1 MPTIQLRSSLS
12 VVKLT
17 CHPAGKRGG
26 RRNPVAKAKIRF
38 VCQSCGYQAP
48 KWLGRCPG
56 CQEWNTFAEERVIEE
71 KAPERDLLGFESEAV
86 PTPITEIFGEE
97 KGRLQIGIGEFDRVL
112 GGGIVFGSVV
122 LVGGDPGI
130 GKSTLL
136 LQVMNRL
143 ALKGKKVLYI
153 SGEESLQQT
162 KMRADRLGISSEHL
176 YVVSETSLEKILQD
190 IQELRPSTVVV
201 DSIQTI
207 YSSEL
212 PSTPGSIGQ
221 VREASSRLLYLAKH
235 LSVPVFLVGHV
246 TKEGFIAGPKV
257 LEHMVDTV
265 LYVEGEATHAFRILR
280 AVKNRFGSTNEIGV
294 FEMKDSGLV
303 EVVSPSEFFLSERAQ
318 PTPGSVVMPSLEGS
332 RPILIELQALVV
344 PTSFGVPRRTAE
356 GVDVNRVSLLVAVME
371 KRLGIHLG
379 NQDIFVNIAGGMRVE
394 EPAVDLGVIAAI
406 CSNAR
411 EKVVDPESVIFGEVG
426 LGGEVRGVSQSEVR
440 VKEASRLGF
449 KRCFLPKQNQEKMKG
464 AKGIELIAV
473 HSIREAINVLFK

>member
-1 MPTIQLRSSLS
+1 M
-12 VVKLT
+12 
-17 CHPAGKRGG
+17 
-26 RRNPVAKAKIRF
+26 AKAKTHF

-56 CQEWNTFAEERVIEE
+56 CQDWNTFVEERVIEE
-71 KAPERDLLGFESEAV
+71 KAPERDLLGLEAEAV
-86 PTPITEIFGEE
+86 PMPLTEIVREE
-97 KGRLQIGIGEFDRVL
+97 RERLQIGIGEFDRVL
-112 GGGIVFGSVV
+112 GGGIVFGSVI

-143 ALKGKKVLYI
+143 ASKERKVLYI

-162 KMRADRLGISSEHL
+162 KMRADRLGVSSDQL
-176 YVVSETSLEKILQD
+176 YVVSETSLEKILHD
-190 IQELRPSTVVV
+190 IQTIRPSTVVV

-207 YSSEL
+207 YCSDL
-212 PSTPGSIGQ
+212 PSTPGSISQ

-235 LSVPVFLVGHV
+235 LSIPIFLIGHV

-265 LYVEGEATHAFRILR
+265 LYIEGEANYSFRILR

-303 EVVSPSEFFLSERAQ
+303 EVTSPSEFFLSGRAQ
-318 PTPGSVVMPSLEGS
+318 PTSGSVVMPSIEGS

-344 PTSFGVPRRTAE
+344 STNFGIPRRTAQ
-356 GVDVNRVSLLVAVME
+356 GVDPNRVSLLVAVME
-371 KRLGIHLG
+371 KRLGIHLSSH
-379 NQDIFVNIAGGMRVE
+379 DIFLNIAGGMRVN
-394 EPAVDLGVIAAI
+394 EPGTDLGVIASIA
-406 CSNAR
+406 SSYKD
-411 EKVVDPESVIFGEVG
+411 KVISPDMVVFGEVG

-440 VKEASRLGF
+440 VKESARLGF
-449 KRCFLPKQNQEKMKG
+449 KRCLLPKQNQEKMKE
-464 AKGIELIAV
+464 KELKEIELTGV
-473 HSIREAINVLFK
+473 SNVQEAMNILF

>member
-1 MPTIQLRSSLS
+1 MT
-12 VVKLT
+12 
-17 CHPAGKRGG
+17 
-26 RRNPVAKAKIRF
+26 KAKTHF

-71 KAPERDLLGFESEAV
+71 KVPDRDLLGFEAGAV
-86 PTPITEIFGEE
+86 PTPVTEIVPEE
-97 KGRLQIGIGEFDRVL
+97 KGRIQIGIGEFDRVL
-112 GGGIVFGSVV
+112 GGGIVFGSVI

-143 ALKGKKVLYI
+143 ASVGRKVLYV

-176 YVVSETSLEKILQD
+176 FVVSETSLEKILQD
-190 IQELRPSTVVV
+190 IQTLRPSTVVV

-212 PSTPGSIGQ
+212 PSTPGSITQ

-235 LSVPVFLVGHV
+235 LSIPIFLVGHV

-265 LYVEGEATHAFRILR
+265 LYIEGEATHAFRILR

-303 EVVSPSEFFLSERAQ
+303 EVVSPSEFFLSERTQSAS
-318 PTPGSVVMPSLEGS
+318 GSVVMPSMEGS

-344 PTSFGVPRRTAE
+344 PTNFGVPRRTAE
-356 GVDVNRVSLLVAVME
+356 GIDANRVSLLVAVME
-371 KRLGIHLG
+371 KRLGMHLG
-379 NQDIFVNIAGGMRVE
+379 SQDIFLNIVGGMKVE
-394 EPAVDLGVIAAI
+394 EPASDLGVIAAI
-406 CSNAR
+406 ASNF
-411 EKVVDPESVIFGEVG
+411 KDKLIDPEMVAFGEVG

-440 VKEASRLGF
+440 AKEASRLGF
-449 KRCFLPKQNQEKMKG
+449 KRCLLPKQNQEKMKRG
-464 AKGIELIAV
+464 KGIELIGIN
-473 HSIREAINVLFK
+473 SIQEAIKALF

>member
-1 MPTIQLRSSLS
+1 M
-12 VVKLT
+12 
-17 CHPAGKRGG
+17 
-26 RRNPVAKAKIRF
+26 AKAKTHF

-56 CQEWNTFAEERVIEE
+56 CQGWNTFVEERVIEE
-71 KAPERDLLGFESEAV
+71 KAPERDLLGFEAEAV
-86 PTPITEIFGEE
+86 PMPITEIVREE
-97 KGRLQIGIGEFDRVL
+97 RERLQIGIGEFDRVL
-112 GGGIVFGSVV
+112 GGGIVFGSVI

-143 ALKGKKVLYI
+143 ASKERKVLYI

-162 KMRADRLGISSEHL
+162 KMRADRLGVSSDQL
-176 YVVSETSLEKILQD
+176 YVVSETSLEKILHD
-190 IQELRPSTVVV
+190 IQTIRPSTVVV

-207 YSSEL
+207 YCSDL
-212 PSTPGSIGQ
+212 PSTPGSISQ

-235 LSVPVFLVGHV
+235 LSIPIFLIGHI

-265 LYVEGEATHAFRILR
+265 LYIEGEANYSFRILR

-303 EVVSPSEFFLSERAQ
+303 EVTSPSEFFLSGRAQ
-318 PTPGSVVMPSLEGS
+318 PTSGSVVMPSIEGS

-344 PTSFGVPRRTAE
+344 STNFGIPRRTAQ
-356 GVDVNRVSLLVAVME
+356 GVDPNRVSLLVAVME
-371 KRLGIHLG
+371 KRLGMHLSSH
-379 NQDIFVNIAGGMRVE
+379 DIFLNIAGGMRVN
-394 EPAVDLGVIAAI
+394 EPGTDLGVIASIA
-406 CSNAR
+406 SSYKD
-411 EKVVDPESVIFGEVG
+411 KVISPDMVVFGEVG

-440 VKEASRLGF
+440 VKESARLGF
-449 KRCFLPKQNQEKMKG
+449 KRCLLPKQNQEKMKE
-464 AKGIELIAV
+464 KELKEIELTGV
-473 HSIREAINVLFK
+473 STVQEAMNILF

>member
-1 MPTIQLRSSLS
+1 M
-12 VVKLT
+12 
-17 CHPAGKRGG
+17 
-26 RRNPVAKAKIRF
+26 AKAKTHF

-56 CQEWNTFAEERVIEE
+56 CQEWNTFAEERVVEE
-71 KAPERDLLGFESEAV
+71 KIPERDLLGFETEAI
-86 PTPITEIFGEE
+86 PTPITEIIREE
-97 KGRLQIGIGEFDRVL
+97 RERLQVGIGEFDRVL

-136 LQVMNRL
+136 LQMMNRL
-143 ALKGKKVLYI
+143 ASNGRKVFYI

-162 KMRADRLGISSEHL
+162 KMRAERLGISSGQL
-176 YVVSETSLEKILQD
+176 FVISETSLEKILQD
-190 IQELRPSTVVV
+190 IQALRPSAVVV

-235 LSVPVFLVGHV
+235 LSIPIFLVGHV

-265 LYVEGEATHAFRILR
+265 LYIEGEANHAFRILR

-303 EVVSPSEFFLSERAQ
+303 EVPNPSEFFLSGRTQ
-318 PTPGSVVMPSLEGS
+318 PTSGSVVMASIEGS
-332 RPILIELQALVV
+332 RPILVEIQALVV
-344 PTSFGVPRRTAE
+344 STHFGVPRRTAE
-356 GVDVNRVSLLVAVME
+356 GVDANRVSLLVAVME
-371 KRLGIHLG
+371 KRLGMHLI
-379 NQDIFVNIAGGMRVE
+379 NHDIFLNIAGGIRVE
-394 EPAVDLGVIAAI
+394 EPGADLGVIASIASSFKDKLI
-406 CSNAR
+406 DPGM
-411 EKVVDPESVIFGEVG
+411 VVFGEVG
-426 LGGEVRGVSQSEVR
+426 LGGEVRGVS
-440 VKEASRLGF
+440 
-449 KRCFLPKQNQEKMKG
+449 
-464 AKGIELIAV
+464 
-473 HSIREAINVLFK
+473 

>member
-1 MPTIQLRSSLS
+1 MT
-12 VVKLT
+12 
-17 CHPAGKRGG
+17 
-26 RRNPVAKAKIRF
+26 KIKTHF

-48 KWLGRCPG
+48 KWLGKCPG

-71 KAPERDLLGFESEAV
+71 KVPERDLLGFESEAI
-86 PTPITEIFGEE
+86 PMPITEIMGED

-112 GGGIVFGSVV
+112 GGGIVLGSVV

-136 LQVMNRL
+136 LQVTNRL
-143 ALKGKKVLYI
+143 ASRGKKVLYV

-176 YVVSETSLEKILQD
+176 FVVSETSIEKILQD
-190 IQELRPSTVVV
+190 IQAVKPSTVVV

-212 PSTPGSIGQ
+212 PSTPGSISQ

-235 LSVPVFLVGHV
+235 LSVPIFLVGHV

-318 PTPGSVVMPSLEGS
+318 PTSGSVVMPSLEGS

-371 KRLGIHLG
+371 KRLGVHLG

-394 EPAVDLGVIAAI
+394 EPAADLGVIAAI
-406 CSNAR
+406 VSNA
-411 EKVVDPESVIFGEVG
+411 KDTVVDPESVIFGEVG

-449 KRCFLPKQNQEKMKG
+449 KQCFLPKQNQEKMKG
-464 AKGIELIAV
+464 PKGIDLIGV
-473 HSIREAINVLFK
+473 NSIQEAMKLLFK

>member
-1 MPTIQLRSSLS
+1 MT
-12 VVKLT
+12 
-17 CHPAGKRGG
+17 
-26 RRNPVAKAKIRF
+26 KIKTHF

-48 KWLGRCPG
+48 KWLGKCPG

-71 KAPERDLLGFESEAV
+71 KVPERDLLGFESEAI
-86 PTPITEIFGEE
+86 PMPITEIMGED

-112 GGGIVFGSVV
+112 GGGIVLGSVV

-136 LQVMNRL
+136 LQVTNRL
-143 ALKGKKVLYI
+143 ASRGKKVLYV

-176 YVVSETSLEKILQD
+176 FVVSETSIEKILED
-190 IQELRPSTVVV
+190 IQTVRPSTVVV

-212 PSTPGSIGQ
+212 PSTPGSISQ

-235 LSVPVFLVGHV
+235 LSVPIFLVGHV

-318 PTPGSVVMPSLEGS
+318 PTSGSVVMPSLEGS

-371 KRLGIHLG
+371 KRLGVHLG

-394 EPAVDLGVIAAI
+394 EPAADLGVIAAI
-406 CSNAR
+406 ASNAKD
-411 EKVVDPESVIFGEVG
+411 KVVDPESVIFGEVG

-449 KRCFLPKQNQEKMKG
+449 KRCLLPKQNQEKMKG
-464 AKGIELIAV
+464 PKGIDLIGV
-473 HSIREAINVLFK
+473 NSIQEAMKLLFK